1 MTNRTTPVPS
11 AVSALTA
18 PRSWAMQVLA
28 VAAASVPA
36 ATAAPAGPPSDAE
49 ILALVSKHCTQC
61 HATEPTHEAFAKPPQ
76 GIVLQTIEEISRNAA
91 KIREQVVIQR
101 AMPLGNETGMTD
113 AERDL
118 IAAWIEGR
126 K

>member
-1 MTNRTTPVPS
+1 MTNRTTPVLTE
-11 AVSALTA
+11 VSARTG
-18 PRSWAMQVLA
+18 PRSGAMQALA
-28 VAAASVPA
+28 AAASVPA
-36 ATAAPAGPPSDAE
+36 ATAAAAAPPSDAE
-49 ILALVSKHCTQC
+49 IFALVSKHCTQC
-61 HATEPTHEAFAKPPQ
+61 HAIEPTHEAFAKPPQ

>member
-11 AVSALTA
+11 EASGWTA

-36 ATAAPAGPPSDAE
+36 ATAAAAGPPSDAE
-49 ILALVSKHCTQC
+49 ILALVSKHCAQC